1 MFPVFVKWR
10 KSMMDY
16 EIFKEVVIDKF
27 KDYLPDEFSDMKI
40 ETSEVRKVNRTLDA
54 INIIGNSKGSS
65 VVPTIYINDMYDM
78 YQKTN
83 DIDKVLS
90 KFGKEYSDRYNE
102 KTGLDDLVNTT
113 DIKEHVIFQLVNTEQ
128 NKEMLA
134 NMPHR
139 EFKDLSIIY
148 KVVLKMTDE
157 GLYSTTVTNKY
168 AEHEGITEPDLFK
181 CAAKNTKELFPP
193 VIKSMADVIREIFSK
208 DGMPTEIAEAMVG
221 EISEDQMMYVITNDV
236 GINGAVSMLYED
248 GLHDLA
254 EHIGSDLY
262 ILPSSIHEVIAVSA
276 DMGNPTE
283 LADMVSE
290 VNMSAVAIGDRLS
303 NQVYHYDKDLRKVT
317 LATDT
322 PNKRLD
328 GIVSEAPL
336 VFDSSKSR

>member
-157 GLYSTTVTNKY
+157 GWYSTAVTNKN
-168 AEHEGITEPDLFK
+168 AEHEGISEPDLFK

-221 EISEDQMMYVITNDV
+221 EISENQMMYVITNDV

-248 GLHDLA
+248 GLHNLA

>member
-1 MFPVFVKWR
+1 
-10 KSMMDY
+10 MMDY
-16 EIFKEVVIDKF
+16 EIFKEVVTDKF

-54 INIIGNSKGSS
+54 INIVGNSKGSS

-90 KFGKEYSDRYNE
+90 EFGRVYSDRYNE
-102 KTGLDDLVNTT
+102 KTGLADLANTI
-113 DIKEHVIFQLVNTEQ
+113 DVKEHVIFQLVNTEQ

-134 NMPHR
+134 DMPHR

-157 GLYSTTVTNKY
+157 GMYSTAVTNKY
-168 AEHEGITEPDLFK
+168 AKMEGLTEPDLFK
-181 CAAKNTKELFPP
+181 YAAKNTKELFPP
-193 VIKSMADVIREIFSK
+193 MIKSMADVIREIFSK

-221 EISEDQMMYVITNDV
+221 EISENQMMYVITNDV

-254 EHIGSDLY
+254 EHLGSDLY
-262 ILPSSIHEVIAVSA
+262 ILPSSVHEVIAVSA

-283 LADMVSE
+283 LAEMVSE

-336 VFDSSKSR
+336 VFDSGKSR

>member
-1 MFPVFVKWR
+1 
-10 KSMMDY
+10 MDY

-128 NKEMLA
+128 NKEMLE

-157 GLYSTTVTNKY
+157 GLYSTAVTNKY
-168 AEHEGITEPDLFK
+168 AEHEDITEPDLFK

-221 EISEDQMMYVITNDV
+221 EISDDQMMYVITNDV

-254 EHIGSDLY
+254 EHLGSDLY

-276 DMGNPTE
+276 DMGNPNE
-283 LADMVSE
+283 LAEMVSE
-290 VNMSAVAIGDRLS
+290 VNMSVVSIGDRLS
-303 NQVYHYDKDLRKVT
+303 NQVYYYDKDLRKVT

-336 VFDSSKSR
+336 VFDSGKLR

>member
-1 MFPVFVKWR
+1 
-10 KSMMDY
+10 MDY

-157 GLYSTTVTNKY
+157 GLYSTAVTNKY

-221 EISEDQMMYVITNDV
+221 EISENQQKQVSSMMSQNYQ
-236 GINGAVSMLYED
+236 
-248 GLHDLA
+248 
-254 EHIGSDLY
+254 
-262 ILPSSIHEVIAVSA
+262 IH
-276 DMGNPTE
+276 
-283 LADMVSE
+283 
-290 VNMSAVAIGDRLS
+290 
-303 NQVYHYDKDLRKVT
+303 
-317 LATDT
+317 
-322 PNKRLD
+322 
-328 GIVSEAPL
+328 
-336 VFDSSKSR
+336 

>member
-1 MFPVFVKWR
+1 
-10 KSMMDY
+10 MMDY

-157 GLYSTTVTNKY
+157 GLYSTAVTNKY
-168 AEHEGITEPDLFK
+168 AEHEDITEPDLFK

-221 EISEDQMMYVITNDV
+221 EISDDQMMYVITNDV

-254 EHIGSDLY
+254 EHLGSDLY

-276 DMGNPTE
+276 DMGNPNE
-283 LADMVSE
+283 LAEMVSE
-290 VNMSAVAIGDRLS
+290 VNMSVVSIGDRLS
-303 NQVYHYDKDLRKVT
+303 NQVYYYDKDLRKVT

-336 VFDSSKSR
+336 VFDSGKLR

>member
-157 GLYSTTVTNKY
+157 GWYSTAVTNKY
-168 AEHEGITEPDLFK
+168 AEHEDITEPDLFK

-221 EISEDQMMYVITNDV
+221 EISENQMMYVITNDV

-248 GLHDLA
+248 GLHNLA

>member
-1 MFPVFVKWR
+1 
-10 KSMMDY
+10 MDY

-157 GLYSTTVTNKY
+157 GLYSTAVTNKY
-168 AEHEGITEPDLFK
+168 AEHEDITEPDLFK

-221 EISEDQMMYVITNDV
+221 EISDDQMMYVITNDV

-254 EHIGSDLY
+254 EHLGSDLY

-276 DMGNPTE
+276 DMGNPNE
-283 LADMVSE
+283 LAEMVSE
-290 VNMSAVAIGDRLS
+290 VNMSVVSIGDRLS
-303 NQVYHYDKDLRKVT
+303 NQVYYYDKDLRKVT

-336 VFDSSKSR
+336 VFDSGKLR

>member
-1 MFPVFVKWR
+1 
-10 KSMMDY
+10 MDY

-157 GLYSTTVTNKY
+157 GLYSTAVTNKY
-168 AEHEGITEPDLFK
+168 AEHEDITEPDLFK

-221 EISEDQMMYVITNDV
+221 EISDDQMMYVITNDV

-254 EHIGSDLY
+254 EHLGSDLY

-276 DMGNPTE
+276 DMGNPNE
-283 LADMVSE
+283 LAEMFSE
-290 VNMSAVAIGDRLS
+290 VNMSVVSIGDRLS
-303 NQVYHYDKDLRKVT
+303 NQVYYYDKDLRKVT

-336 VFDSSKSR
+336 VFDSGKLR